1 MVHNNVWAKMIANGV
16 TGRILKVIQ
25 SMYRQLKN
33 QARDFQGNLS
43 DPFEGVIGLRQG
55 ESLSPLL
62 FALIVND
69 IESELRRGQGD
80 RSLRWEHVVMSL
92 LMYADDLCVL
102 ADSESPLFE
111 MAHRKRRLQCS
122 ADKPGRQ
129 QWPSDR
135 GFTSMSSVQLINTDF
150 STNW

>member
-1 MVHNNVWAKMIANGV
+1 MFDFQKAFDYVVHNNVWAKMVVNGV

-33 QARDFQGNLS
+33 QVRDFQGNLS

-69 IESELRRGQGD
+69 IESELR
-80 RSLRWEHVVMSL
+80 
-92 LMYADDLCVL
+92 
-102 ADSESPLFE
+102 
-111 MAHRKRRLQCS
+111 
-122 ADKPGRQ
+122 
-129 QWPSDR
+129 
-135 GFTSMSSVQLINTDF
+135 
-150 STNW
+150 